1 MPTPLQ
7 ELYELHRER
16 NTPPSLDEVTSALS
30 STVETLE
37 EVFLVV
43 DALDECSEEVRWGLI
58 ERLKG
63 LQPRLRLLITSRY
76 LDAIEEELEGFE
88 HDEIKAN
95 KADIELFIDAQIQ
108 KNRHL
113 RKIIERSPSLRNDMK
128 DAIVQTAD
136 EMQVYS
142 HCNISILELTNHRF
156 LLVSLHVTS
165 LASAAALSIKHV
177 RQKLRNLPTTL
188 NETYQ
193 AAMQRIKDQESDH
206 RDIAFKT
213 LAWLT
218 YVFRSLSL
226 RELQHALAIEP
237 GHVELDEELIMDG
250 QSITALCAGLVIV
263 DQGTNVVNL
272 VHYTTKKYFEE
283 TRYAYFPNFHASITL
298 SCATYLALN
307 ALKDANIWE
316 LVQRFPLACYAAQYM
331 ADHARRT
338 PEESLEPS
346 VLKVLCQLLSHPDKR
361 RPLLSLLDGL
371 ALIQSG
377 YYSSNK
383 SAVQLKEEGE
393 KYDAESEMRTL
404 FETALDVDCST
415 KTPTGEKKEDELEDV
430 NDRVISLSTS
440 TMADESVDTTTDSTC
455 NEAENGLWDTKLGAT
470 RIPEVTALHLAAS
483 MGLAR
488 VASMLLGTTSNIDAV
503 DETGKTALAVAME
516 RGFEKAVEF
525 LLNSGACVD
534 LYHGHG
540 RAVLLLVTERSWHKA
555 GEIIAGNAKSL
566 LKNHAATYANDGV
579 SFLLAAYEGKIDEV
593 ERLFEWA
600 NVSEDVNNDI
610 GAMALFLAVEREDL
624 NMVQTLLN
632 LGLNPNTKDNTGQA
646 SLHRATRRANEAMIK
661 LLLEHGAEID
671 CNDDDGRTPWSA
683 SVRMADKHVL
693 KVLLDAGADPSTRGL
708 QGVSELYTA
717 AKDGETDCVKYMLEC
732 GTNASIKTNYD
743 WTPLHWASADGHTE
757 CVKLLLAADANPSV
771 LSDQNVTPLDLA
783 LQANQAV
790 SIELLTKAG
799 GREGKELGEWQGQWA
814 DAARS
819 TQHQESIITP
829 TEKKLTL
836 VFDKPMNRAIVR
848 GTAVGQYIYPFNTLG
863 SKGEELMYQISDVLE
878 TPSSSMSIRR
888 SKNRATMF
896 EYPLKKE
903 DFDREDVI
911 YDIHRVTL
919 DYQEFDLQPKAKD
932 LLPGNIKMHREW
944 TGGWKAHHNHE
955 NESKYLFRIT
965 PDWSRT
971 REEECRWITEDGQ
984 LLARTG
990 WEDKTPNIRF
1000 DHGNDRQMRDVL
1012 VSCWVTKL
1020 WFETV
1025 TG

>member
-1 MPTPLQ
+1 
-7 ELYELHRER
+7 
-16 NTPPSLDEVTSALS
+16 
-30 STVETLE
+30 
-37 EVFLVV
+37 
-43 DALDECSEEVRWGLI
+43 
-58 ERLKG
+58 
-63 LQPRLRLLITSRY
+63 
-76 LDAIEEELEGFE
+76 
-88 HDEIKAN
+88 
-95 KADIELFIDAQIQ
+95 
-108 KNRHL
+108 
-113 RKIIERSPSLRNDMK
+113 
-128 DAIVQTAD
+128 
-136 EMQVYS
+136 
-142 HCNISILELTNHRF
+142 
-156 LLVSLHVTS
+156 
-165 LASAAALSIKHV
+165 
-177 RQKLRNLPTTL
+177 
-188 NETYQ
+188 
-193 AAMQRIKDQESDH
+193 MQRIKDQESDH

-218 YVFRSLSL
+218 YAFRSLSL

-237 GHVELDEELIMDG
+237 GNVELDEELIMDG

-298 SCATYLALN
+298 SCATYLALD

-331 ADHARRT
+331 ADHARQT
-338 PEESLEPS
+338 PEESLEPP
-346 VLKVLCQLLSHPDKR
+346 VLEVLCQLLSHPDKR

-383 SAVQLKEEGE
+383 SAAHLREEAE

-404 FETALDVDCST
+404 FETVLDVDCST
-415 KTPTGEKKEDELEDV
+415 KTPTEEKEEDSEDI
-430 NDRVISLSTS
+430 DKRLRSLSTS
-440 TMADESVDTTTDSTC
+440 TMADESIDTTTDSRY
-455 NEAENGLWDTKLGAT
+455 NEAENDSWDTKLGPT

-488 VASMLLGTTSNIDAV
+488 VASMLLGATSDIDAV

-540 RAVLLLVTERSWHKA
+540 RAILLLVNERNWHKA
-555 GEIIAGNAKSL
+555 GDIIAENAKSL
-566 LKNHAATYANDGV
+566 VMKHAATHANDGV
-579 SFLLAAYEGKIDEV
+579 LFLLAAYEGKIDEV

-600 NVSEDVNNDI
+600 NVSQDGNNDI

-632 LGLNPNTKDNTGQA
+632 LGLDPDTKDNTGQA

-661 LLLEHGAEID
+661 LLLEHGAKID
-671 CNDDDGRTPWSA
+671 CKDDDGRTPWSA
-683 SVRMADKHVL
+683 NVRMADKLVL

-732 GTNASIKTNYD
+732 GTNASIKTDYD
-743 WTPLHWASADGHTE
+743 WTPLHWASADGHIE
-757 CVKLLLAADANPSV
+757 CVKLLLAAGASPSA

-783 LQANQAV
+783 LQANQAM

-799 GREGKELGEWQGQWA
+799 GREGKEIGEWQGQWA

-819 TQHQESIITP
+819 TQHRDSIITT
-829 TEKKLTL
+829 TEQKLTL
-836 VFDKPMNRAIVR
+836 VFDKPMNRTLVR
-848 GTAVGQYIYPFNTLG
+848 GTAVGQYIFPFNTSASEGEG
-863 SKGEELMYQISDVLE
+863 SMYQISDVLE
-878 TPSSSMSIRR
+878 TPTSSMSIRR
-888 SKNRATMF
+888 SQTRATMF

-911 YDIHRVTL
+911 YDIHRVTS
-919 DYQEFDLQPKAKD
+919 DYQEFDLQPKGKG
-932 LLPGNIKMHREW
+932 LLPGNIKMRREW
-944 TGGWKAHHNHE
+944 TGGWKAHHYHE
-955 NESKYLFRIT
+955 NGSKYLFRIT

-971 REEECRWITEDGQ
+971 REEECRWVTEDGQ

-990 WEDKTPNIRF
+990 WEDKTPNMRF
-1000 DHGNDRQMRDVL
+1000 DHGNDRQLRDVL
-1012 VSCWVTKL
+1012 VSCWVSKL

-1025 TG
+1025 TGQGFDSTGVTGNLL

>member
-1 MPTPLQ
+1 
-7 ELYELHRER
+7 
-16 NTPPSLDEVTSALS
+16 
-30 STVETLE
+30 
-37 EVFLVV
+37 
-43 DALDECSEEVRWGLI
+43 
-58 ERLKG
+58 
-63 LQPRLRLLITSRY
+63 
-76 LDAIEEELEGFE
+76 
-88 HDEIKAN
+88 
-95 KADIELFIDAQIQ
+95 
-108 KNRHL
+108 
-113 RKIIERSPSLRNDMK
+113 
-128 DAIVQTAD
+128 
-136 EMQVYS
+136 
-142 HCNISILELTNHRF
+142 
-156 LLVSLHVTS
+156 LVSLHVNS

-188 NETYQ
+188 SETYQ

-218 YVFRSLSL
+218 YAFRSLSL

-237 GHVELDEELIMDG
+237 GNVELDEELVMDG

-283 TRYAYFPNFHASITL
+283 TRSTYFPDFHASITL
-298 SCATYLALN
+298 SCATYLALD
-307 ALKDANIWE
+307 ALKDADIWE

-331 ADHARRT
+331 ADHARQT

-346 VLKVLCQLLSHPDKR
+346 VLEVLCQLLSNPDKR
-361 RPLLSLLDGL
+361 KPLLSLLDGL

-377 YYSSNK
+377 FYSSNK
-383 SAVQLKEEGE
+383 SAAQIKEEAE
-393 KYDAESEMRTL
+393 NCDAESEMRAL
-404 FETALDVDCST
+404 FETTPNVGCST
-415 KTPTGEKKEDELEDV
+415 EAPTRAREDEVEDA
-430 NDRVISLSTS
+430 NTRERPLSIS
-440 TMADESVDTTTDSTC
+440 TMADGSVDTSTDSRC
-455 NEAENGLWDTKLGAT
+455 NESDNVLWDTKLGAT

-483 MGLAR
+483 MGLAK
-488 VASMLLGTTSNIDAV
+488 VASMLLGATSNIDAM
-503 DETGKTALAVAME
+503 DETGKTPLAVAME

-534 LYHGHG
+534 LHHGHG

-555 GEIIAGNAKSL
+555 GEIITGKAKSL
-566 LKNHAATYANDGV
+566 LKDPAATHADDGV
-579 SFLLAAYEGKIDEV
+579 SFLLAAYEGKIDEI
-593 ERLFEWA
+593 ERLFEWS
-600 NVSEDVNNDI
+600 NISEDANHDI
-610 GAMALFLAVEREDL
+610 GAMTLFLAVEREDL
-624 NMVQTLLN
+624 NMVQTLLS

-661 LLLEHGAEID
+661 LLLERGAEID
-671 CNDDDGRTPWSA
+671 CKDDDGRTPWSA
-683 SVRMADKHVL
+683 NVRMADKHVL

-717 AKDGETDCVKYMLEC
+717 AKDGEVDCVKYMLEC
-732 GTNASIKTNYD
+732 GTDPSIKTNYD
-743 WTPLHWASADGHTE
+743 WTPLHWASADGYIE
-757 CVKLLLAADANPSV
+757 CVKLLLAAGANPSA

-799 GREGKELGEWQGQWA
+799 GRQGKDLGEWKGQWA

-819 TQHQESIITP
+819 TQRKESIVAS

-836 VFDKPMNRAIVR
+836 VFDKPLNRAIVR
-848 GTAVGQYIYPFNTLG
+848 GTAVGQYIYPFNTLSSEAEG
-863 SKGEELMYQISDVLE
+863 LIYQISHVLE
-878 TPSSSMSIRR
+878 TSISSMSIRR
-888 SKNRATMF
+888 SKTRPTMF
-896 EYPLKKE
+896 EYPLKLE
-903 DFDREDVI
+903 DFHREDVI

-919 DYQEFDLQPKAKD
+919 DYQEFDLQPKGKD
-932 LLPGNIKMHREW
+932 LLPGNINMHREW
-944 TGGWKAHHNHE
+944 TGGWKVHHNHE
-955 NESKYLFRIT
+955 DKSTYLFRVT

-971 REEECRWITEDGQ
+971 REEECRWMTESGQ

-1000 DHGNDRQMRDVL
+1000 DHGIDRQMRDIL